1 MTRRMFLGAL
11 PVAGAWARSWERP
24 AFPNWDADFIDEML
38 TDSPWARPL
47 TVKFPWQPAAQQQ
60 PLLSGFMQL
69 AGDIPLPGRIPGGG
83 RTTGGGPR
91 PESRRPG
98 PIQPVQTE
106 MYLVVRFSSALPI
119 RQALALAEYGRA
131 GLDDPRAVEL
141 LTTDPEEC
149 VVEVAGFPAIS
160 MNRGAAALA
169 EDLRKSARLTVKG
182 ASPVAAKTAEVP
194 EHGMHLV
201 ATLRFPRLGDLPA
214 GEGVLQFA
222 ASSGPIRIEQAS
234 KLKPMVY
241 RGRLEV

>member
-1 MTRRMFLGAL
+1 MTRRLLLGMMPLA
-11 PVAGAWARSWERP
+11 AAWARSWERP

-47 TVKFPWQPAAQQQ
+47 TVKFPWQPAPRHQ
-60 PLLSGFMQL
+60 PLLTGFLQL

-91 PESRRPG
+91 PDSRPSG
-98 PIQPVQTE
+98 PVQPVQTE
-106 MYLVVRFSSALPI
+106 MYLTVRFSSALPI
-119 RQALALAEYGRA
+119 RQALALMEFGRS
-131 GLDDPRAVEL
+131 GLDDPRAVQL
-141 LTTDPEEC
+141 LNAEPEEC
-149 VVEVAGFPAIS
+149 VVEVAGFPTIS

-182 ASPVAAKTAEVP
+182 SEPVAAKTAEVP

-201 ATLRFPRLGDLPA
+201 ATLRFPRLGDLPVS
-214 GEGVLQFA
+214 EGVLQFS
-222 ASSGPIRIEQAS
+222 ASSGTIRIEQPF
-234 KLKPMVY
+234 KLKQMVY